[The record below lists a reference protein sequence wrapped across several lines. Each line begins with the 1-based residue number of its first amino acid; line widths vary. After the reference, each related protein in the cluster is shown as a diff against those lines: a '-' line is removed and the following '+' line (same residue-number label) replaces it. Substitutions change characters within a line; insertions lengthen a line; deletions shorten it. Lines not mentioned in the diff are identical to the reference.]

1 MENCA
6 DAQGKDSKDFLS
18 VTVQSVVDQM
28 QQTGMVEVKVNW
40 IRLTENGRWSL
51 LRNFQ
56 GKAEKVPGTIQEVKT
71 EKVQGPIK
79 PGALFAANSK
89 AIVSLGLS
97 WGTAELLLAHGAGK
111 WDVSEFRVKV
121 VGKAPTL
128 VLLESDD
135 GLCGGY
141 AAVPWPAGGYVSDPW
156 GASFVFSI
164 KPKVER
170 FPLIDEGKAIYGCSI
185 SFGFGA
191 LCLWIGHYGEFMRQE
206 KTYAVPKGWAR
217 GKSELGAKPKF
228 TRFEVW
234 HLKA

>member
-1 MENCA
+1 MENCD
-6 DAQGKDSKDFLS
+6 DAKGEGANQFLS
-18 VTVQSVVDQM
+18 VTVQGVVDQM
-28 QQTGMVEVKVNW
+28 QQRGMVEVQANG

-51 LRNFQ
+51 LRNFR
-56 GKAEKVPGTIQEVKT
+56 GEAEKIQGPVK
-71 EKVQGPIK
+71 EGKSQKVQGRIK
-79 PGALFAANSK
+79 PGTLFAANSE

-97 WGTAELLLAHGAGK
+97 WETAELLARGAGK
-111 WDVSEFRVKV
+111 WDFSEFRAKV

-128 VLLESDD
+128 VLLESED

-141 AAVPWPAGGYVSDPW
+141 AAVPWAAGVGPVSDPS

-170 FPLIDEGKAIYGCSI
+170 FALVDKDLAIGGCSDGFA
-185 SFGFGA
+185 FGDG
-191 LCLWIGHYGEFMRQE
+191 CVWIWNDGEFARHE
-206 KTYAVPKGWAR
+206 NTYAVPKGWAR
-217 GKSELGAKPKF
+217 GKSELGVYPKF